1 MDIRELRYFSVVFDE
16 RSLTRAAARCFV
28 SQPSISHAIAN
39 LETELGTELF
49 IRHRK
54 GVVPLEAAE
63 RLRPIARRIVEEAD
77 AARNLFRHGAPKQ
90 VLKLG
95 LMRTLDGPRVTALLK
110 PLTARQDL
118 KLHVVGA
125 DDTADARIIS
135 RGLVRD
141 DEHFLSM
148 WSERY
153 VAALP
158 LAHPLTLKSRLR
170 AADFAEVAM
179 IDRCHC
185 EQSVLIGRGAK
196 SREVAAIAETED
208 WALALVAAGVGV
220 AIVPEGVIH
229 NRGDVA
235 VREIEMTLKR
245 QVGLAYPASRAPSEA
260 LKLLIAALR
269 AAASQH
275 QRPVVNRPVRT
286 AANRGRRTERGRAD
300 SRSR

>member
-1 MDIRELRYFSVVFDE
+1 MDIRELRYFSAVFEE

-28 SQPSISHAIAN
+28 SQPSISLAIAN

-54 GVVPLEAAE
+54 GVLPLQAAE
-63 RLRPIARRIVEEAD
+63 RLQPIARRIADEAD
-77 AARNLFRHGAPKQ
+77 AARNLFRHGVPKQ

-95 LMRTLDGPRVTALLK
+95 LMRTLDGRRVTALLR

-118 KLHVVGA
+118 KLHIVGP
-125 DDTADARIIS
+125 TEPADARIVARS
-135 RGLVRD
+135 LVGD

-170 AADFAEVAM
+170 AADLAAVAM

-185 EQSVLIGRGAK
+185 EHSALAGRGGK
-196 SREVAAIAETED
+196 PREIAAIAETED

-220 AIVPEGVIH
+220 AIVPEGVVH
-229 NRGDVA
+229 NRSDVA

-260 LKLLIAALR
+260 LKILIATLR
-269 AAASQH
+269 AAAPQKL
-275 QRPVVNRPVRT
+275 RT
-286 AANRGRRTERGRAD
+286 AAGRQKRAPAKPKRLVKA
-300 SRSR
+300 SST

>member
-1 MDIRELRYFSVVFDE
+1 MDIRELRYFSAVFDE
-16 RSLTRAAARCFV
+16 RSLTKAAARCFV
-28 SQPSISHAIAN
+28 SQPSISLAIAN

-63 RLRPIARRIVEEAD
+63 RLQPIARRIVDEAD

-118 KLHVVGA
+118 KLHIVGP
-125 DDTADARIIS
+125 TERADARIVA
-135 RGLVRD
+135 RRLVGE

-158 LAHPLTLKSRLR
+158 LAHPLTLKPRLR
-170 AADFAEVAM
+170 AADLADVAM

-185 EQSVLIGRGAK
+185 EHSALVARSGK
-196 SREVAAIAETED
+196 PREIAAIAETED
-208 WALALVAAGVGV
+208 WAVALVAAGVGV
-220 AIVPEGVIH
+220 AVVPEGVVR
-229 NRGDVA
+229 NRSDVA

-260 LKLLIAALR
+260 LKTLIATLR
-269 AAASQH
+269 AAVPRNPAAAAGK
-275 QRPVVNRPVRT
+275 QRR
-286 AANRGRRTERGRAD
+286 AAAKPGRRNKVP
-300 SRSR
+300 SR

>member
-1 MDIRELRYFSVVFDE
+1 MDIRELRYFSAVFEE
-16 RSLTRAAARCFV
+16 RSLTKAAARCFV
-28 SQPSISHAIAN
+28 SQPSISLAIAN
-39 LETELGTELF
+39 LEADLGTELF

-63 RLRPIARRIVEEAD
+63 RLQPIARRIVDEAD
-77 AARNLFRHGAPKQ
+77 AARNLFRHGAPRQ

-95 LMRTLDGPRVTALLK
+95 LMRTLDGSRVTALLK

-118 KLHVVGA
+118 KLHIVGVA
-125 DDTADARIIS
+125 EPADARIVA
-135 RGLVRD
+135 RRLVGE
-141 DEHFLSM
+141 DEHFLSL

-158 LAHPLTLKSRLR
+158 LAHPLTLKPRLR
-170 AADFAEVAM
+170 AADLAEVAM

-185 EQSVLIGRGAK
+185 EHSSVIERSGK
-196 SREVAAIAETED
+196 PREIAAIAETED

-220 AIVPEGVIH
+220 AIVPEGVVH
-229 NRGDVA
+229 NRSDVA

-260 LKLLIAALR
+260 LKILIATLR
-269 AAASQH
+269 AAAPRS
-275 QRPVVNRPVRT
+275 R
-286 AANRGRRTERGRAD
+286 AAAARKENRGAVKPARRGKGS
-300 SRSR
+300 SR

>member
-1 MDIRELRYFSVVFDE
+1 MDIRELRYFSAVFEE

-28 SQPSISHAIAN
+28 SQPSISLAIAN

-63 RLRPIARRIVEEAD
+63 RLRPIARRIVDEVD

-95 LMRTLDGPRVTALLK
+95 LMRTLDTPRVTALLK

-118 KLHVVGA
+118 KLHIVGP
-125 DDTADARIIS
+125 TERADARIVA
-135 RGLVRD
+135 RGLVSD

-158 LAHPLTLKSRLR
+158 IAHPLTLKPRLR
-170 AADFAEVAM
+170 ATDLTAVAM

-185 EQSVLIGRGAK
+185 EQSPLVGRGAK
-196 SREVAAIAETED
+196 SREIAAIAESED

-220 AIVPEGVIH
+220 AIVPEGVVH
-229 NRGDVA
+229 NRSDIA

-260 LKLLIAALR
+260 LKTLIAILR
-269 AAASQH
+269 AAAPQNRHASA
-275 QRPVVNRPVRT
+275 RPQNGAP
-286 AANRGRRTERGRAD
+286 ANPGRRRIKVPAR
-300 SRSR
+300 

>member
-1 MDIRELRYFSVVFDE
+1 MDIRELRYFSAVFEE

-28 SQPSISHAIAN
+28 SQPSISLAIAN

-63 RLRPIARRIVEEAD
+63 RLQPIARRIVEEAD
-77 AARNLFRHGAPKQ
+77 AARNLFRDGAPKQ

-95 LMRTLDGPRVTALLK
+95 VMRTLDGRRVTALLK
-110 PLTARQDL
+110 PLTARDDVR
-118 KLHVVGA
+118 LHIVGP
-125 DDTADARIIS
+125 TESADARIVS
-135 RGLVRD
+135 RTLTGN
-141 DEHFLSM
+141 DEHFLSL

-158 LAHPLTLKSRLR
+158 LAHPLMLKPRLR
-170 AADFAEVAM
+170 AADLADVAM

-185 EQSVLIGRGAK
+185 EHSALAGRGGK
-196 SREVAAIAETED
+196 PREIAAIAETED

-220 AIVPEGVIH
+220 AIVPEGVVHGRSDI
-229 NRGDVA
+229 A
-235 VREIEMTLKR
+235 VRDIEMTLKR

-260 LKLLIAALR
+260 LKTLIATLRATAPQKSR
-269 AAASQH
+269 AAAP
-275 QRPVVNRPVRT
+275 RPKRAP
-286 AANRGRRTERGRAD
+286 AKPDRRRKL
-300 SRSR
+300 SSN